1 MKNNQLSRQEERAV
15 NLLIVD
21 DEPLEREVL
30 LAIIQR
36 SNLPFKQIFEAK
48 HGAEAI
54 DIVATTAVDVLV
66 IDIQMPKMDG
76 LRAAK
81 IIKTINPHIKVIFLT
96 AFNEFDYALQTIRI
110 GAEDY
115 LLKPASAG
123 EIIRTLE
130 KAINNS
136 RGKIEETS
144 SFNIVMTLKDYIKN
158 HLSEKL
164 TIEALA
170 KKVHLHPQYVSR
182 LFKQQTNYSLSEYII
197 SERLEKSK
205 KLLLQTE
212 YTITEIAGHC
222 GFSDSNYFTRVF
234 KKHEGVPPS
243 EFRKNEL
250 FLREER
256 LKSSGIHYLL

>member
-1 MKNNQLSRQEERAV
+1 MKSNLLSRQEERAV

-30 LAIIQR
+30 LTIIQR
-36 SNLPFKQIFEAK
+36 SHLPFRQIFEAMN
-48 HGAEAI
+48 GVEAI
-54 DIVATTAVDVLV
+54 DIVAATEIDVLV

-81 IIKTINPHIKVIFLT
+81 IIKTINPRVKLIFLT

-115 LLKPASAG
+115 LLKPASAE
-123 EIIRTLE
+123 EIVSALARVT
-130 KAINNS
+130 NS
-136 RGKIEETS
+136 SEAKREETGPAD
-144 SFNIVMTLKDYIKN
+144 IAVRLKDYIKD

-164 TIEALA
+164 TVEELA
-170 KKVHLHPQYVSR
+170 EIVHLHPQYVSR